1 MRKVSALDCTL
12 CCEGGNSD
20 LPDCIFNGLNRCF
33 LRLFS
38 ADCAFFSPILCVEL
52 FFFCHE
58 SPDIWIRR
66 V

>member
-20 LPDCIFNGLNRCF
+20 IPDCIFNGLIRCF

-38 ADCAFFSPILCVEL
+38 ADCAFFPILCVQVI
-52 FFFCHE
+52 FQV
-58 SPDIWIRR
+58 DTKGMIYA
-66 V
+66 